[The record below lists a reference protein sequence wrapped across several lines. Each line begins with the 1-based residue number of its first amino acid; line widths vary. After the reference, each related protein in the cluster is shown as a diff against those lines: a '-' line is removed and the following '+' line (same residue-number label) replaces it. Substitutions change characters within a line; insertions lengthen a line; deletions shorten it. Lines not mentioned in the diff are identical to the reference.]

1 MTSSVI
7 IQGKYRQRKDGSA
20 SSIPTLVSLE
30 EETSP
35 VIEFHHNGNGNMLT
49 SSPNGN
55 SGMPPKPPRRSSL
68 AIGLLNSRLGQGST
82 GNSIGA
88 VDKTPHKRRSS
99 IAVAFLGRYNK
110 VGFCFC
116 FVFVFFF
123 FSFIYFIFCFY

>member
-1 MTSSVI
+1 MTSVI

-55 SGMPPKPPRRSSL
+55 NGGMPPKPPRRSSL
-68 AIGLLNSRLGQGST
+68 AIGLLNSRLGAGEA

-88 VDKTPHKRRSS
+88 ADKTPHKRRSS

-110 VGFCFC
+110 VGF
-116 FVFVFFF
+116 
-123 FSFIYFIFCFY
+123 FIYFY